1 MNPVSLLGNTLDWG
15 YESLS
20 HNPRRIRPC
29 SKHRRKIISNRLWI
43 IWSSCYRFLNYIN
56 DASALFSYF
65 ITFSEPKHLDE
76 KLTLLVTEY
85 LYTVSL
91 FLSLAVLPSLPLS
104 STLLYLFLTLSAP
117 LRIDPYTSSHTTECN
132 PRNPSVPT
140 QRQQPLRLSS
150 TVTTLS
156 PATLLIRVWYILIRN
171 AAVRDYGAITSLWV
185 PNQALF
191 NFGKCSSCGNVYMEY
206 T

>member
-1 MNPVSLLGNTLDWG
+1 MNLC
-15 YESLS
+15 
-20 HNPRRIRPC
+20 HIIRDGFDPAG
-29 SKHRRKIISNRLWI
+29 KHRRKIASNRLWI
-43 IWSSCYRFLNYIN
+43 IWSSCYRFLNYI
-56 DASALFSYF
+56 DESALFSYS
-65 ITFSEPKHLDE
+65 ITFSEPKHLDDR
-76 KLTLLVTEY
+76 LTLLLVTEY
-85 LYTVSL
+85 LFTVSL

-104 STLLYLFLTLSAP
+104 SPLLCLFLLLSFLLSRHLCELILIRP
-117 LRIDPYTSSHTTECN
+117 RIP
-132 PRNPSVPT
+132 PSAIQGIPPC